1 MASPFDARLT
11 AAWTVRI
18 GAERVPAALLSP
30 DGATNQVLVS
40 APLEPGPDESDPWG
54 WFRPSATSPPSA
66 TLAPSGMVTAAA
78 AFAALPT
85 TAFTRWD
92 RSAGEGSAE
101 PGPIDTAKAR
111 IAGGTSSLRRRGD
124 ARADDTS
131 MKTRF
136 PFCLGARRY
145 RPPRTLIV
153 DGCGAPRHGHRP
165 RGVRLRRTAALR
177 QPVLT
182 ECLHGPEG
190 REPDED

>member
-1 MASPFDARLT
+1 MASPFDARST

-131 MKTRF
+131 MKRGS
-136 PFCLGARRY
+136 PFVLARAATALRE
-145 RPPRTLIV
+145 RSSWTDVRSRQ
-153 DGCGAPRHGHRP
+153 GSRP
-165 RGVRLRRTAALR
+165 RGVRLRRSAALR
-177 QPVLT
+177 QPILT
-182 ECLHGPEG
+182 AGANAFPSA
-190 REPDED
+190 